1 MTTRL
6 SSDILEEQ
14 FGTTTVDVLF
24 QDDKKRIIQT
34 RLLSDDRI
42 LELSYVRFD
51 PAGAAAFL
59 AAHAEVRAGGS
70 MGKVFVKHRIPFLRD
85 SSALFRHPVPEMF
98 QAKFQSHAMALV
110 TNTAIFVGDEQV
122 PYATILETFHPE
134 VRWPDPETGRGRPF
148 TQSLREFERL
158 LANSKSWL

>member
-14 FGTTTVDVLF
+14 FGATTVDVLF
-24 QDDKKRIIQT
+24 QDDKRRIIQT
-34 RLLSDDRI
+34 RLLGNNRV
-42 LELSYVRFD
+42 LELSYVLFD
-51 PAGAAAFL
+51 PAGTAVFPG
-59 AAHAEVRAGGS
+59 AHAEVRAGGS
-70 MGKVFVKHRIPFLRD
+70 MGKVFAKRHIPFLRD
-85 SSALFRHPVPEMF
+85 SSALFRHPVPKMF

-158 LANSKSWL
+158 LVNSKSWL